1 MMVDTIWQDRI
12 TVNPN
17 ICFGKPIIRGMR
29 FPVRD
34 ILEMLAGGMT
44 QEEILEDFP
53 YLEADDIRASLEFA
67 AAQATF
73 REAVPIA
80 L

>member
-1 MMVDTIWQDRI
+1 MNTMLQDRI

-34 ILEMLAGGMT
+34 ILEMLAGGMSH
-44 QEEILEDFP
+44 QEILADFP
-53 YLEADDIRASLEFA
+53 ELESEDINAALAFA
-67 AAQATF
+67 AAQASF
-73 REAVPIA
+73 REAIPIA
-80 L
+80 I

>member
-1 MMVDTIWQDRI
+1 MGNTIWQDRI

-17 ICFGKPIIRGMR
+17 IFFGKPIIRGMR
-29 FPVRD
+29 FAVKD

-44 QEEILEDFP
+44 QEEILADFP

-73 REAVPIA
+73 REAIPIA